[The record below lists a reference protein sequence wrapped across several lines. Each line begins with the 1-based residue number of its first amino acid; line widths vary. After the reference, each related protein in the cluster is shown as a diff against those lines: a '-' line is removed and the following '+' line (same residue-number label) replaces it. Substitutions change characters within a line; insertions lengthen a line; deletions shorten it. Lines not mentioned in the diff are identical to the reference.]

1 MLYTD
6 TQPIIYILALEV
18 ELNDARQQIGQQ
30 QGQIANLEGQ
40 IAILQRQFG
49 DIHRAVFGE

>member
-1 MLYTD
+1 MLHTD